1 MINKPIICKFLK
13 DFTNHRKKTNKVVVF
28 CSKPLIQEPQM
39 RPSNNLERK
48 IPSDT
53 FWKDQLINM
62 KVEARNSLK
71 PPLEYNQDQMPSTN
85 QGCYDSFNQ
94 LGS

>member
-1 MINKPIICKFLK
+1 MINKPIIYNVFK
-13 DFTNHRKKTNKVVVF
+13 DFTNHRKKTKKVVVF

-39 RPSNNLERK
+39 RPSSNLETK

-53 FWKDQLINM
+53 FSRHQLMHM

-85 QGCYDSFNQ
+85 QGC
-94 LGS
+94 L